1 MEDKPQMYHN
11 KISKEFNN
19 NKSFFASYER
29 RINNKWDSS
38 NIRKKIDEIIN
49 ANTFIYSKL
58 VNIVID
64 GVIIKKKII
73 GIFNN
78 NLITI
83 DNEYIPVDSIQDIYI

>member
-29 RINNKWDSS
+29 KINNKWDSS

-49 ANTFIYSKL
+49 TVFS
-58 VNIVID
+58 
-64 GVIIKKKII
+64 
-73 GIFNN
+73 FF
-78 NLITI
+78 
-83 DNEYIPVDSIQDIYI
+83 